1 MFAKGWR
8 RRHIP
13 ANYKKM
19 GESLGGAC
27 VPHGRAVCRQKAIRR
42 MNRLPTK
49 TLRRLSTAAGIAAL
63 MGSVSSAALGAEQI
77 ETVVVTVERHA
88 EDLQTVPESV
98 ATLNDDQL
106 ASIFQSGQDIRAL
119 ASRVPSLYAESSNGR
134 VAPRFY
140 IRGLGN
146 SDFDLAASQPV
157 SIIEDDVVQDF
168 VVLFFVLLYD
178 LQSVEVDRGPQG
190 TLFGRNTTAG
200 IIMFTTAK
208 PTDSLSGYGSI
219 SYGELGTVNAEGA
232 IGDAITDTL
241 SFRVSGL
248 IQHRDDYID
257 NGFLGLSDVLGGY
270 NERAGRVQLQ
280 WKPSE
285 NFTAL
290 LNVHARS
297 VEGTAAIFR
306 ANILTKGSNQLNGNY
321 ISDRV
326 FFDQGFY
333 EPRDENPQS
342 YDGFGASLKM
352 AYTFSGMTL
361 TSISGY
367 EYTHGCSRGDIDG
380 GFGAVFLPV
389 MGPGFIPFP
398 SDTQDGLTYLHQFT
412 QELHLASDTGGRL
425 FWQVGGFFFDTKYE
439 DETQPFFVPATFVRQ
454 SNQSWAAFAQASYA
468 VTDAFTVKAGV
479 RYTSDVK
486 GLTANGPLI
495 FPTGVQFLVKL
506 RGNNISWDVS
516 GEYALNDNVNLYA
529 RVATGFR
536 APSIQGRNLAFG
548 TGFSTARSETVT
560 SYEGGIKTMLD
571 DHRLRLNLVGFYYYL
586 AHPQLTAVGGA
597 AVGNSIVLLNA
608 HGAVGYGIEADAEWV
623 PTDNWDFTFG
633 ASWNHTEIHDPA
645 LLVGICAACTV
656 TNPTVTLP
664 AGTFARVDGNPLP
677 QAPEYVLNFSAK
689 YTWPLQSGAE
699 IYAYTDW
706 YLQGYTNFF
715 LYKSM
720 EYHTNGNY
728 EGGLKVGYVF
738 PNKQVEIALY
748 ARNLTDQAN
757 LQGGIDFNNLTGF
770 VSDPRV
776 IGVQLSG
783 HL

>member
-1 MFAKGWR
+1 MYRLPAK
-8 RRHIP
+8 
-13 ANYKKM
+13 
-19 GESLGGAC
+19 S
-27 VPHGRAVCRQKAIRR
+27 IRR
-42 MNRLPTK
+42 IA
-49 TLRRLSTAAGIAAL
+49 SAAGVAAL
-63 MGSVSSAALGAEQI
+63 LASVSTAALGAEQI

-98 ATLNDDQL
+98 AALSDDQL

-157 SIIEDDVVQDF
+157 SIIEDDVVQEN
-168 VVLFFVLLYD
+168 VVLKSAPLYD

-200 IIMFTTAK
+200 IIKFTTAK
-208 PTDSLSGYGSI
+208 PTDDLSGYGSI

-232 IGDAITDTL
+232 IGDALTDTL

-248 IQHRDDYID
+248 MQHRDDYID
-257 NGFLGLSDVLGGY
+257 NGFLGIADALGGY
-270 NERAGRVQLQ
+270 NERAGRVQLE
-280 WKPSE
+280 WKPSD

-333 EPRDENPQS
+333 EPQDENPQS
-342 YDGFGASLKM
+342 YDGMGANLKM
-352 AYTFSGMTL
+352 AYSFSGMTL
-361 TSISGY
+361 TSITGY
-367 EYTHGCSRGDIDG
+367 EATHGFSRGDIDG
-380 GFGAVFLPV
+380 GNMVT
-389 MGPGFIPFP
+389 GPGFIPFP
-398 SDTQDGLTYLHQFT
+398 SDTQDGLTFLHQFT
-412 QELHLASDTGGRL
+412 QELHLASDTGSRL
-425 FWQVGGFFFDTKYE
+425 FWQVGGFFFDTSYN
-439 DETQPFFVPATFVRQ
+439 DATNPFFVPTTNVHQ

-468 VTDAFTVKAGV
+468 FTDAFTLKAGV

-495 FPTGVQFLVKL
+495 FLPGGIQPLVKL

-516 GEYALNDNVNLYA
+516 GEYAVNQDVNLYA

-571 DHRLRLNLVGFYYYL
+571 DHRLRLNLDGFYYYL

-597 AVGNSIVLLNA
+597 AVGNSIILLNA
-608 HGAVGYGIEADAEWV
+608 HGAVGYGIEADAEWL
-623 PTDNWDFTFG
+623 PTDNWDFTAG
-633 ASWNHTEIHDPA
+633 ASWNHTEIHDPN
-645 LLVGICAACTV
+645 LLVGICAQCTV
-656 TNPTVTLP
+656 TNPLV
-664 AGTFARVDGNPLP
+664 GGFAKIDGNPLP
-677 QAPEYVLNFSAK
+677 QAPEYVLNFTAK

-715 LYKSM
+715 LYKSV
-720 EYHTNGNY
+720 EFHTNGNY

-738 PNKQVEIALY
+738 PNKDVEIALY

-776 IGVQLSG
+776 IGIQLSG

>member
-13 ANYKKM
+13 ANYKRM
-19 GESLGGAC
+19 GESLGGSC
-27 VPHGRAVCRQKAIRR
+27 VSHGRAVCRQKGIRR

-157 SIIEDDVVQDF
+157 SIIEDDVVQEN
-168 VVLFFVLLYD
+168 VVLKSAPLYD

-200 IIMFTTAK
+200 IIKFTTAK
-208 PTDSLSGYGSI
+208 PTDTLSGYGSI
-219 SYGELGTVNAEGA
+219 SYG
-232 IGDAITDTL
+232 
-241 SFRVSGL
+241 
-248 IQHRDDYID
+248 
-257 NGFLGLSDVLGGY
+257 
-270 NERAGRVQLQ
+270 
-280 WKPSE
+280 
-285 NFTAL
+285 AL
-290 LNVHARS
+290 RTVHARS

-342 YDGFGASLKM
+342 YDGFGARLKM

-367 EYTHGCSRGDIDG
+367 ENTHGFSRGDIDG

-398 SDTQDGLTYLHQFT
+398 SDTQDGLTYLF
-412 QELHLASDTGGRL
+412 L
-425 FWQVGGFFFDTKYE
+425 F
-439 DETQPFFVPATFVRQ
+439 
-454 SNQSWAAFAQASYA
+454 
-468 VTDAFTVKAGV
+468 
-479 RYTSDVK
+479 
-486 GLTANGPLI
+486 
-495 FPTGVQFLVKL
+495 FLVL
-506 RGNNISWDVS
+506 
-516 GEYALNDNVNLYA
+516 
-529 RVATGFR
+529 
-536 APSIQGRNLAFG
+536 
-548 TGFSTARSETVT
+548 
-560 SYEGGIKTMLD
+560 
-571 DHRLRLNLVGFYYYL
+571 
-586 AHPQLTAVGGA
+586 
-597 AVGNSIVLLNA
+597 
-608 HGAVGYGIEADAEWV
+608 
-623 PTDNWDFTFG
+623 
-633 ASWNHTEIHDPA
+633 
-645 LLVGICAACTV
+645 
-656 TNPTVTLP
+656 
-664 AGTFARVDGNPLP
+664 
-677 QAPEYVLNFSAK
+677 
-689 YTWPLQSGAE
+689 
-699 IYAYTDW
+699 
-706 YLQGYTNFF
+706 FF
-715 LYKSM
+715 
-720 EYHTNGNY
+720 
-728 EGGLKVGYVF
+728 
-738 PNKQVEIALY
+738 
-748 ARNLTDQAN
+748 
-757 LQGGIDFNNLTGF
+757 
-770 VSDPRV
+770 
-776 IGVQLSG
+776 
-783 HL
+783 

>member
-1 MFAKGWR
+1 MS
-8 RRHIP
+8 
-13 ANYKKM
+13 ANLKT
-19 GESLGGAC
+19 
-27 VPHGRAVCRQKAIRR
+27 IRR
-42 MNRLPTK
+42 VSL
-49 TLRRLSTAAGIAAL
+49 AAAL
-63 MGSVSSAALGAEQI
+63 LASVSAPALAEQI

-98 ATLNDDQL
+98 ATLSDDSL

-157 SIIEDDVVQDF
+157 SIIEDDVVQEN
-168 VVLFFVLLYD
+168 VVLKSAPLYD
-178 LQSVEVDRGPQG
+178 LASVEVDRGPQG

-200 IIMFTTAK
+200 IIKFTTAK
-208 PTDSLSGYGSI
+208 PSDTLDGYGSV
-219 SYGELGTVNAEGA
+219 SYGEYGTVNAEGA
-232 IGDAITDTL
+232 IGDALTDTL
-241 SFRVSGL
+241 SVRVSGL

-257 NGFLGLSDVLGGY
+257 NPHLGLTDVLGGY
-270 NERAGRVQLQ
+270 DERAGRVQVQ
-280 WKPSE
+280 WKPSD

-321 ISDRV
+321 ISDKV
-326 FFDQGFY
+326 FFDGGFSDI
-333 EPRDENPQS
+333 RDENPQS
-342 YDGFGASLKM
+342 YDGVGASLKM
-352 AYTFSGMTL
+352 EYDFWHMRL

-367 EYTHGCSRGDIDG
+367 ESTHGFSRGDIDG
-380 GFGAVFLPV
+380 GFGAAFLPT

-398 SDTQDGLTYLHQFT
+398 SDTQDGLDYLRQFT
-412 QELHLASDTGGRL
+412 QELHLASTDTASPL
-425 FWQVGGFFFDTKYE
+425 FWQVGAFYFDTKYE
-439 DETQPFFVPATFVRQ
+439 DQTNPFFVPPTFVRQ
-454 SNQSWAAFAQASYA
+454 SNTSIAVFGQASYA
-468 VTDAFTVKAGV
+468 FTDAFKLTGGV
-479 RYTSDVK
+479 RWTQDIK

-495 FPTGVQFLVKL
+495 FLPGGVQPLVKL
-506 RGNNISWDVS
+506 RGSNVSWDVS
-516 GEYALNDNVNLYA
+516 AEYAVNQDINLYA

-548 TGFSTARSETVT
+548 SGFSTARSETVT

-571 DHRLRLNLVGFYYYL
+571 DRRLRLNLDGFYYYL

-608 HGAVGYGIEADAEWV
+608 HGAVGYGLEADAEWL
-623 PTDNWDFTFG
+623 PTDNWDFTAG
-633 ASWNHTEIHDPA
+633 ASWNHTEIHDPS
-645 LLVGICAACTV
+645 LLVGVCAQCTI
-656 TNPTVTLP
+656 TNPTVTIP
-664 AGTFARVDGNPLP
+664 AGTFARINGNPLP
-677 QAPEYVLNFSAK
+677 QAPEYVLNFTAK
-689 YTWPLQSGAE
+689 YTWALASGAE

-706 YLQGYTNFF
+706 YIQGYTNFF
-715 LYKSM
+715 LYKSA

-728 EGGLKVGYVF
+728 EGGLRIAYVA
-738 PNKQVEIALY
+738 PSKLWEVALY